1 MTDDTATQA
10 LQEVRAAPV
19 TLNDAEKEMAR
30 IAASSDLMPEAYR
43 GAKGRANAFIA
54 YELAQRLGMPLLAV
68 AQHLHIIHGRPTWSS
83 SFLVAAINQSRMFA
97 SALRYEEEK
106 VERPRINEH
115 GDETGAKLVTW
126 WAMRAYAHE
135 HDGERVYGPW
145 VSLQMAEDEGWLQRK
160 GSKWKTMPETMLR
173 YRAAAFFA
181 RTVCPELTM
190 GFLTGEEAH
199 DAYAG
204 RQSTVSVTDLNRA
217 LGAIDGEATVEGA
230 TE

>member
-1 MTDDTATQA
+1 MTDTETQA
-10 LQEVRAAPV
+10 LQEVRQAPA
-19 TLNDAEKEMAR
+19 TLHDAEKEMAR

-43 GAKGRANAFIA
+43 GPEGRANAFIA
-54 YELAQRLGMPLLAV
+54 FELARRLGMPLLAV
-68 AQHLHIIHGRPTWSS
+68 AQNLHIIHGKPTWSS
-83 SFLVAAINQSRMFA
+83 TFLVAAINQSRMFA

-106 VERPRINEH
+106 VEVPRLDEH
-115 GDETGAKLVTW
+115 GDDTGQKMVRW

-145 VSLQMAEDEGWLQRK
+145 VSLQMAEDEGWLKRK
-160 GSKWKTMPETMLR
+160 GSKWQTMPELMLR

-181 RTVCPELTM
+181 RSVCPELTM

-217 LGAIDGEATVEGA
+217 LGAIDGEAQIEGA